1 MTPRSEPRLADTL
14 NTAIVVLDEH
24 NRPIYLN
31 SAAEQFLGTSYSA
44 ALKSGFDAVFA
55 ANPLLA
61 DTIDEALVSQQ
72 VMTLREIKLVLAHEL
87 VRVADCAIT
96 PRPEYPSA
104 RVMLEF
110 NDIERHL
117 RISRDARIN
126 SLQMT
131 TRQMMRGLAHELKNP
146 LGGLRGAAQLL
157 ERELPDPA
165 LTEYTH
171 IILQETDRLRGLI
184 DRMLGP
190 NDRPDQR
197 WVNVHEPLEQVRQ
210 LLRIEVGDAH
220 LDWRL
225 DYDPSLPDVWADRDQ
240 LVQVLLNLARNAVQ
254 AMREGGTA
262 APRLTFRTRVLRQ
275 FTIHGKRHRL
285 AVRID
290 VEDNGPGVPE
300 DLVETLFLPMVSG
313 RAGGSGLGL
322 SLAQTIA
329 ERHHG
334 MIEFVPK
341 RGVTRFSLILPIHPE
356 DDPAP
361 APTRRPAGTS
371 AVSSE

>member
-1 MTPRSEPRLADTL
+1 MKPRSEPRLADTL
-14 NTAIVVLDEH
+14 NTAIVVLDDR

-44 ALKSGFDAVFA
+44 ALKSGFGSVFE
-55 ANPLLA
+55 ANPFLA
-61 DTIDEALVSQQ
+61 ETIREALTTHQ
-72 VMTLREIKLVLAHEL
+72 VMTLREVELVLAHEV

-96 PRPEYPSA
+96 PHPEFPQA
-104 RVMLEF
+104 RVMLEL

-146 LGGLRGAAQLL
+146 LGGVRGAAQLL
-157 ERELPDPA
+157 ERELPDER
-165 LTEYTH
+165 LTEYTR

-190 NDRPDQR
+190 SDRPHFD

-210 LLRIEVGDAH
+210 LLRIEAGDRP
-220 LDWRL
+220 LEWRL

-254 AMREGGTA
+254 AMREGETPN
-262 APRLTFRTRVLRQ
+262 PRLTFRTRVLRQ

-290 VEDNGPGVPE
+290 VEDNGPGVPAE
-300 DLVETLFLPMVSG
+300 LVETLFLPMVSG
-313 RAGGSGLGL
+313 RPGGSGLGL

-329 ERHHG
+329 ERHQG
-334 MIEFVPK
+334 MIEFVPM
-341 RGVTRFSLILPIHPE
+341 RRVTRFSLILPIHP
-356 DDPAP
+356 DD
-361 APTRRPAGTS
+361 
-371 AVSSE
+371 SSPGEVPSEPSNE

>member
-1 MTPRSEPRLADTL
+1 MNPRRDPPLADML
-14 NTAIVVLDEH
+14 NTAIVVLDGAD
-24 NRPIYLN
+24 RPIYLN

-44 ALKSGFDAVFA
+44 ALKSGFDAILA
-55 ANPLLA
+55 ANPILA
-61 DTIDEALVSQQ
+61 ETIEEALAGRQ
-72 VMTLREIKLVLAHEL
+72 VMTLREVELKLAHEL
-87 VRVADCAIT
+87 TRVADCAIT
-96 PRPEYPSA
+96 PRPEHPGA

-165 LTEYTH
+165 LTEYTR
-171 IILQETDRLRGLI
+171 IILQETDRLRTLI

-190 NDRPDQR
+190 SDRLHCD
-197 WVNVHEPLEQVRQ
+197 WINIHEPLEQVRR
-210 LLRIEVGDAH
+210 LLSIETDGES
-220 LDWRL
+220 LEWMP
-225 DYDPSLPDVWADRDQ
+225 DYDPSLPEVWADRDQ
-240 LVQVLLNLARNAVQ
+240 LVQVLLNLGRNAIQ
-254 AMREGGTA
+254 AMRESGTA
-262 APRLTFRTRVLRQ
+262 SPRLTFRTRVLRQ
-275 FTIHGKRHRL
+275 FTVHGKRHRL

-300 DLVETLFLPMVSG
+300 ELIETLFLPMVSG

-322 SLAQTIA
+322 SMAQTIV
-329 ERHHG
+329 ERHQG
-334 MIEFVPK
+334 MIEFVP
-341 RGVTRFSLILPIHPE
+341 RRDVTRFSVILPIHP
-356 DDPAP
+356 DGMPDRP
-361 APTRRPAGTS
+361 PAGD
-371 AVSSE
+371 AISSE

>member
-1 MTPRSEPRLADTL
+1 MNPRSEPRLADTL
-14 NTAIVVLDEH
+14 NTAIVVLDDR

-44 ALKSGFDAVFA
+44 ALKSGFDTVLS

-61 DTIDEALVSQQ
+61 HTIDEALASQQ
-72 VMTLREIKLVLAHEL
+72 VMTLREIELTLAHEL
-87 VRVADCAIT
+87 TRVADCAIT
-96 PRPEYPSA
+96 PRPDFPAA

-157 ERELPDPA
+157 ERELPDPS
-165 LTEYTH
+165 LTEYTR
-171 IILQETDRLRGLI
+171 IILQETDRLRVLI

-190 NDRPDQR
+190 SDRLHCR
-197 WVNVHEPLEQVRQ
+197 WVNIHEPLEQVRQ
-210 LLRIEVGDAH
+210 LLRVEAGGER
-220 LDWRL
+220 LDWQL
-225 DYDPSLPDVWADRDQ
+225 DYDPSLPEVWADRDQ

-254 AMREGGTA
+254 AMREGEVES
-262 APRLTFRTRVLRQ
+262 PRLTFRTRVLRQ
-275 FTIHGKRHRL
+275 FTVHGKRHRL

-300 DLVETLFLPMVSG
+300 ELVETLFLPMVSG

-322 SLAQTIA
+322 SLAQTIV
-329 ERHHG
+329 ERHQG

-341 RGVTRFSLILPIHPE
+341 RGLTRFSVILPIHPE
-356 DDPAP
+356 
-361 APTRRPAGTS
+361 G
-371 AVSSE
+371 VSGPPSTAASE

>member
-1 MTPRSEPRLADTL
+1 MNPRSEPRLADTL
-14 NTAIVVLDEH
+14 NTAIVVLDER

-44 ALKSGFDAVFA
+44 ALKSGFDTVFA

-61 DTIDEALVSQQ
+61 ETIREALVSQQ
-72 VMTLREIKLVLAHEL
+72 VMTLREIELVLAHEST
-87 VRVADCAIT
+87 RVADCAIT
-96 PRPEYPSA
+96 PRPDYPRA

-157 ERELPDPA
+157 ERELPDDR
-165 LTEYTH
+165 LTEYTR

-190 NDRPDQR
+190 IDRPDCH

-210 LLRIEVGDAH
+210 LLRIEAGDKP
-220 LDWRL
+220 LDWQL
-225 DYDPSLPDVWADRDQ
+225 DYDPSIPDVWADRDQ

-254 AMREGGTA
+254 AMREGNTPE
-262 APRLTFRTRVLRQ
+262 PRLTFRTRVMRQ

-329 ERHHG
+329 ERHQG

-341 RGVTRFSLILPIHPE
+341 RGLTRFSLILPIHP
-356 DDPAP
+356 DGDHAP
-361 APTRRPAGTS
+361 GRKTSLSPT
-371 AVSSE
+371 E

>member
-1 MTPRSEPRLADTL
+1 MKSRSEPRLADTL
-14 NTAIVVLDEH
+14 NTAIVVLDER

-31 SAAEQFLGTSYSA
+31 SAAEQFLGTSYTA
-44 ALKSGFDAVFA
+44 ALKSGFDAVFE
-55 ANPLLA
+55 ANPLLV
-61 DTIDEALVSQQ
+61 DTINEALSSSQ
-72 VMTLREIKLVLAHEL
+72 VMTLREVELVLAHEL
-87 VRVADCAIT
+87 IRVADCAIT
-96 PRPEYPSA
+96 PRPEYAGA
-104 RVMLEF
+104 RVMLEL

-157 ERELPDPA
+157 ERELPNEDLA
-165 LTEYTH
+165 EYTG

-190 NDRPDQR
+190 IDRPNFE
-197 WVNVHEPLEQVRQ
+197 WINVHEPLEQVRQ
-210 LLRIEVGDAH
+210 LLRIEAGDKP
-220 LDWRL
+220 LDWEL
-225 DYDPSLPDVWADRDQ
+225 DFDPSLPDVWADRDQ
-240 LVQVLLNLARNAVQ
+240 VVQVLLNLARNAVQ
-254 AMREGGTA
+254 SMREGETPK
-262 APRLTFRTRVLRQ
+262 PRLTFRTRVLRQ

-290 VEDNGPGVPE
+290 VEDNGPGVPP

-313 RAGGSGLGL
+313 RPSGSGLGL

-334 MIEFVPK
+334 MIEFVPM
-341 RGVTRFSLILPIHPE
+341 RRVTRFSLILPI
-356 DDPAP
+356 
-361 APTRRPAGTS
+361 RPDGTS
-371 AVSSE
+371 GKASSDSSNE